1 MTVDERRLRA
11 ELPEFLELLEDVAGW
26 VGGLDLAKVGEVP
39 AEAFSGLRDGLLRAL
54 GFLHELFAL
63 RGEPP
68 PFPEPGIAFGSLGPS
83 LRKSLPQRLA
93 AQLADELNTVPGR
106 QLEDVT
112 QFTALGLHARISD
125 LLRLV
130 GFLEEERASAV
141 RRVAAPTV
149 ASARVR
155 RTAPPKGVSPVSPP
169 TVATAGAAASE
180 YPGPAR
186 QRPPVPRPAAPPS
199 PAPNGPGP
207 DLAAYDIRIDEA
219 GERVDAG
226 NAAVWFAA
234 AAGPR
239 ATGEGLGAS
248 FAVPFPGGVVL
259 AVADGAESSLG
270 ARLAAVVAVR
280 AFCRSAAAQPSTSPE
295 SALRAAQGHL
305 DVLLSALLS
314 AGDAA
319 PALSRVRGGVP
330 VANARRILAHTRQP
344 DPALQRVP
352 PALATSLV
360 GAVVLAAEGGLS
372 VSVVRLGP
380 GLVDVRSSG
389 RVTPLLGAPRAGST
403 LLPGAGGAWRG
414 RGGPLR
420 VHPAVP
426 ALSRRCDPPRDG
438 RPREGLVRRVGGP
451 LDALAT
457 VPRRPLEGRHGARPA
472 PAGRALGRGGAPAL
486 RRAARVRPAPR
497 ELATSSA
504 GPVPRRRPS
513 RARRGR

>member
-1 MTVDERRLRA
+1 MTVDEQRLRA

-39 AEAFSGLRDGLLRAL
+39 AEALSGLRDGLLRAL

-155 RTAPPKGVSPVSPP
+155 RTAPPKGSSPVSPP
-169 TVATAGAAASE
+169 PAAPAAPAASAGPGASE

-186 QRPPVPRPAAPPS
+186 QRPPVARPTAPPS

-280 AFCRSAAAQPSTSPE
+280 AFCRAAAAQPSTSPE
-295 SALRAAQGHL
+295 SALRTAQGHL

-314 AGDAA
+314 TGDGA

-352 PALATSLV
+352 PALSTSLV
-360 GAVVLAAEGGLS
+360 GAVALAAEGGLS

-403 LLPGAGGAWRG
+403 SFLAPGVRGAEEVGRFESTPPFRLSPGDAILLGTTALAKGSSGAWSG
-414 RGGPLR
+414 LATLWPPFPDG
-420 VHPAVP
+420 
-426 ALSRRCDPPRDG
+426 LSRGDTARD
-438 RPREGLVRRVGGP
+438 L
-451 LDALAT
+451 
-457 VPRRPLEGRHGARPA
+457 
-472 PAGRALGRGGAPAL
+472 L
-486 RRAARVRPAPR
+486 RRAERWGEAEPPHF
-497 ELATSSA
+497 A
-504 GPVPRRRPS
+504 GPLAFAVL
-513 RARRGR
+513 RAS